1 MKFSRASPKAIPQK
15 HQKQKTSQQDIGR
28 RSQIQQQNNQQKNRT
43 SQKNIGNSHKLIK
56 TQPNEHNKHLY

>member
-15 HQKQKTSQQDIGR
+15 HQKQKTSQQNTR
-28 RSQIQQQNNQQKNRT
+28 RRRQIQQQNNQQKNRQ
-43 SQKNIGNSHKLIK
+43 SQKSIGNSQKQIK